1 MEKKLIVS
9 SSPHVRSNEDTS
21 YIMKQVLIALIPAT
35 IAGLYFFRL
44 NALSVIFFCILGTVG
59 SEYLYQK
66 ISKQESTIG
75 DYSAVVTGLLL
86 AFNVPSSLPWWMCL
100 AGGAFAIIVVKMVF
114 GGIGNNFLNPALAA
128 RAFLLASFPVAMT
141 SWPKPGVSEWISS
154 ANLDTLSTAT
164 PLSFLKVGSAGVAD
178 LASNGINMTDMII
191 GNIGGC
197 IGETSAL
204 LIVLGG
210 IYLIYKGIIDYTIPV
225 IYIASVFILTF
236 ILGGF
241 SFDFALYE
249 LFAGGLM
256 LGGFFMLTDY
266 TTSPMTKKG
275 QIIYALLAAVITTV
289 IRLYGGYPEGVS
301 YSILLANVATPLIDK
316 YVSNRV
322 FGEVSK

>member
-1 MEKKLIVS
+1 MENKLIVS

-21 YIMKQVLIALIPAT
+21 YIMRQVIIALLPAT
-35 IAGLYFFRL
+35 IAGVYFFRL
-44 NALSVIFFCILGTVG
+44 SALSVLFFCILGSVG
-59 SEYLYQK
+59 SEFLYQK
-66 ISKQESTIG
+66 ITKQESTIN
-75 DYSAVVTGLLL
+75 DLSSVLTGLLL
-86 AFNVPSSLPWWMCL
+86 AFNVPASLPWWMCL

-141 SWPKPGVSEWISS
+141 TWTKTGVNWVGS
-154 ANLDTLSTAT
+154 NLDGISTAT
-164 PLSFLKVGSAGVAD
+164 PLSFLKLGPEGMSQ
-178 LASNGINMTDMII
+178 LSENGISMTDMLI

-197 IGETSAL
+197 IGETSAIL
-204 LIVLGG
+204 LLLGG
-210 IYLIYKGIIDYTIPV
+210 LYLIYKGIIDYIIPTF
-225 IYIASVFILTF
+225 YIATVFILTF
-236 ILGGF
+236 VLGGF
-241 SFDFALYE
+241 NFNFALYE

-275 QIIYALLAAVITTV
+275 QIIYAILAGVITSV
-289 IRLYGGYPEGVS
+289 IRLYGGYPEGAS

>member
-100 AGGAFAIIVVKMVF
+100 IGGAFAIIVVKMVF

-164 PLSFLKVGSAGVAD
+164 PLSFLKAGSAGVAD

-204 LIVLGG
+204 LIMLGG

-241 SFDFALYE
+241 SFDFTLYE

-316 YVSNRV
+316 FVSNRV

>member
-100 AGGAFAIIVVKMVF
+100 IGGAFAIIVVKMVF

-164 PLSFLKVGSAGVAD
+164 PLSFLKAGSAGVAD

-204 LIVLGG
+204 LIMLGG

-316 YVSNRV
+316 FVSNRV

>member
-100 AGGAFAIIVVKMVF
+100 IGGAFAIIVVKMVF

-164 PLSFLKVGSAGVAD
+164 PLSFLKAGSAGVAD

-266 TTSPMTKKG
+266 TTSPRTKKG

>member
-21 YIMKQVLIALIPAT
+21 YIMKQVIIALMPAAL
-35 IAGLYFFRL
+35 AGVYFFRL
-44 NALSVIFFCILGTVG
+44 NAISVMFFCILGTVG
-59 SEYLYQK
+59 SEFLYQK
-66 ISKQESTIG
+66 ITKEGSTIG
-75 DYSAVVTGLLL
+75 DFSAVVTGLLL
-86 AFNVPSSLPWWMCL
+86 AFNVPASLPWWMCL
-100 AGGAFAIIVVKMVF
+100 AGGAFAIIVIKMVF
-114 GGIGNNFLNPALAA
+114 GGIGNNFINPALGA

-141 SWPKPGVSEWISS
+141 AWTNPGVNWIGS
-154 ANLDTLSTAT
+154 NLDAVTTAT
-164 PLSFLKVGSAGVAD
+164 PLSFLKVGAAGVTD
-178 LASNGINMTDMII
+178 LTANGINMTDMIV

-197 IGETSAL
+197 IGETSAI

-210 IYLIYKGIIDYTIPV
+210 VYLIYKGIIDYTIPAF
-225 IYIASVFILTF
+225 YIGTVFILTF

-275 QIIYALLAAVITTV
+275 QIIYALLAGIITSV